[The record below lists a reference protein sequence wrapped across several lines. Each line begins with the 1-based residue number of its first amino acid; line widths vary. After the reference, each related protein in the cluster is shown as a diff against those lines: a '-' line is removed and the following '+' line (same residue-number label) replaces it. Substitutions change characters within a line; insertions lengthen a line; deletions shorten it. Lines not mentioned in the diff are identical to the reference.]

1 VIGKTIS
8 HYRVLEKLGGG
19 GMGVV
24 YKAEDLKLG
33 RQVALKFLPEELS
46 RDKHA
51 LERFQREARAASA
64 LNHPNICTI
73 YDIDEADGRHFIAME
88 LLEGK
93 TLKHR
98 ILGRPLPT
106 DELLELAIQISDGLD
121 AAHKKGIIHR
131 DIKPANIFVTE
142 RGQAKILDFGLAKLT
157 PKETAKAAGASEGA
171 TVDVIEEQLTSP
183 GAALGT
189 VAYMSPE
196 QVRGEELDTR
206 TDLFSFGV
214 VLYEMATGR
223 QAFSGS
229 TSGVVFHAILE
240 RTPTSPLRMNAE
252 IPARLEQIISKAIEK
267 DRRLR
272 YQTASDL
279 QADLKRLKRDSDSG
293 LRPQRATPRR
303 AAAAPAPE
311 RRPGAGR
318 IRALAVLPLTNL
330 ARDPEQDYF
339 ADGMTEALIAE
350 LAQIHALRVI
360 SRTSAMRYKA
370 TTKTLPEIARELGV
384 DGIVEGSV
392 MRAGERVRITAQL
405 IHAPTDRHLW
415 ARSYERDLRD
425 VLGLQSEVA
434 RAIAEEIQVKL
445 TPQERAR
452 LGRSRPVNLE
462 AHEAYIRGRYDYGR
476 GQPDKSIGHFRRAI
490 AIEPDNALAHA
501 GLADAYGWLLGPAME
516 TVAPDQIVPLA
527 RAAALK
533 ALELDESLAE
543 PHVSLARIQTW
554 YDWDWP
560 EAEKQLRRAIQL
572 NPNYAWA
579 HLAYSLLL
587 GALKRSDEAVAE
599 IRQALQLD
607 PGSCL
612 VAAVGGW
619 VPYVN
624 GQPEAG
630 KQQLQ
635 KALELE
641 PGFFFSRMLSG
652 MMHSREG
659 RFAEGIAEGQEAVRL
674 SGGAPLQLGWL
685 GHSLGL
691 AGRKSEA
698 LAILDQLEAM
708 AGQRYV
714 PATARVGV
722 FVGLGDYSR
731 AIEWLENGYRQRD
744 SAMAQLRVQPWFEPL
759 YPDPRFQDLL
769 RRMKLPPVD

>member
-1 VIGKTIS
+1 
-8 HYRVLEKLGGG
+8 
-19 GMGVV
+19 MGVV
-24 YKAEDLKLG
+24 YKAEDTKLG
-33 RQVALKFLPEELS
+33 RLVALKFLPDELS

-64 LNHPNICTI
+64 LNHPSICTI
-73 YDIDEADGRHFIAME
+73 HDIDDAAGRHFIAME
-88 LLEGK
+88 LLEGA

-98 ILGRPLPT
+98 IAGRPLPS
-106 DELLELAIQISDGLD
+106 DEVLELGIQIADALD

-131 DIKPANIFVTE
+131 DVKPANIFVTD
-142 RGQAKILDFGLAKLT
+142 RGQAKVLDFGLAKLT
-157 PKETAKAAGASEGA
+157 PAEAPKAAGASEGA
-171 TVDVIEEQLTSP
+171 TVDVVEEQLTSP

-196 QVRGEELDTR
+196 QVRGEELDAR
-206 TDLFSFGV
+206 SDLFSLGV
-214 VLYEMATGR
+214 VLYEMVTGR
-223 QAFSGS
+223 QAFSGA
-229 TSGVVFHAILE
+229 TSGVTFDAILN
-240 RTPTSPLRMNAE
+240 RTPAAPSRANPDL
-252 IPARLEQIISKAIEK
+252 PPRLEEIISRALEK

-279 QADLKRLKRDSDSG
+279 QADLRRLKRDSDSD

-330 ARDPEQDYF
+330 ARDPEQEYF

-360 SRTSAMRYKA
+360 SRTSAMRYKGTGKA
-370 TTKTLPEIARELGV
+370 LPEIARELGV

-405 IHAPTDRHLW
+405 IHAATDRHLW

-452 LGRSRPVNLE
+452 LGRSRPVNVE

-476 GQPDKSIGHFRRAI
+476 GQPDKSIEHFRRAI

-501 GLADAYGWLLGPAME
+501 GLADAYGFLLGPAME
-516 TVAPDQIVPLA
+516 TVAPDQVVPLG

-543 PHVSLARIQTW
+543 PHVSLARIQMY

-572 NPNYAWA
+572 SPNYPSA
-579 HLAYSLLL
+579 HLMYGLLL
-587 GALKRSDEAVAE
+587 ADLKRSDEAVAE
-599 IRQALQLD
+599 IRRALQLD
-607 PGSCL
+607 PVSCL
-612 VAAVGGW
+612 IAAVGGW
-619 VPYVN
+619 VLYIS
-624 GQPEAG
+624 GHPEAG

-641 PGFFFSRMLSG
+641 PVFFFTRMLLTTIHG
-652 MMHSREG
+652 CEG
-659 RFAEGIAEGQEAVRL
+659 RFAEAIAEGQQAVRL

-685 GHSLGL
+685 GYSLGST
-691 AGRKSEA
+691 GRKSEA

-708 AGQRYV
+708 SGQRYV
-714 PATARVGV
+714 PATARVAV
-722 FVGLGDYSR
+722 FLGLGDCNR
-731 AIEWLENGYRQRD
+731 TIEWLENGYRQRD
-744 SAMAQLRVQPWFEPL
+744 SAMTHLRVLPLFEPL

-769 RRMKLPPVD
+769 RRMKLPPIG